1 MSLFPVSRALP
12 APILRLL
19 TFVALGVLA
28 GPTYADADLWGHV
41 RFGLDILGAGRL
53 PSVDPY
59 SFTSDVIWVNHEWL
73 AEVLFALGYQW
84 AGVVGLI
91 CIKLAVLA
99 GVMALATR
107 SLREDV
113 PAPLVR
119 DFFVGLIIL
128 LTFARTGAVRPQLF
142 SVLLFTVLVV
152 TLRSAD
158 RSGSRSVFCLPLV
171 FALWAN
177 LHGAWITGLCVLG
190 IWCAL
195 ARWATAGTRA
205 GLFLGCALA
214 TLVNPYGYG
223 LWSFLN
229 STVGT
234 SRPEIADWMPL
245 FSMPW
250 PIVAYE
256 CILPALAIFAIVKTR
271 RLSAA
276 YGAVL
281 LVLAV
286 ATVRISRVDAFL
298 HTAIVLLLASQ
309 MTEALGASTRSTASE
324 GPATRRFVPSIA
336 VFLIAAF
343 VVSKG
348 TIPIAGPWTPDAA
361 AIDAIRASGHSRLL
375 TWFDWGEY
383 AIWHLAPGG
392 IEVSMDG
399 RRETVYS
406 ERTVDSHFA
415 FYRATAGH
423 VDYVD
428 AVAADLVWVPVRLP
442 IVPALKLRGWTVA
455 YESPVSVV
463 LQRAPHDAPSS
474 LSVARRE
481 ARVFPGP

>member
-1 MSLFPVSRALP
+1 MSRRQPTCVSLFPVSRALP

-41 RFGLDILGAGRL
+41 RFGLDILSAGRL

-99 GVMALATR
+99 GVMALAAR

-205 GLFLGCALA
+205 GLFFGCALA

-276 YGAVL
+276 YGAV
-281 LVLAV
+281 
-286 ATVRISRVDAFL
+286 
-298 HTAIVLLLASQ
+298 
-309 MTEALGASTRSTASE
+309 
-324 GPATRRFVPSIA
+324 P
-336 VFLIAAF
+336 
-343 VVSKG
+343 
-348 TIPIAGPWTPDAA
+348 AGPCRGNRSNQPRRCFPAHRHRAA
-361 AIDAIRASGHSRLL
+361 PRVADYGSSGSLEPQHGIRRARDTSIRAVSRC
-375 TWFDWGEY
+375 
-383 AIWHLAPGG
+383 
-392 IEVSMDG
+392 VSD
-399 RRETVYS
+399 RRLRRL
-406 ERTVDSHFA
+406 ERDDSDRRSVDS
-415 FYRATAGH
+415 R
-423 VDYVD
+423 
-428 AVAADLVWVPVRLP
+428 
-442 IVPALKLRGWTVA
+442 RGG
-455 YESPVSVV
+455 
-463 LQRAPHDAPSS
+463 D
-474 LSVARRE
+474 
-481 ARVFPGP
+481 

>member
-205 GLFLGCALA
+205 GLFFGCALA

-309 MTEALGASTRSTASE
+309 ITEALGASTRSTASE
-324 GPATRRFVPSIA
+324 GPATRRFVPSLA

-383 AIWHLAPGG
+383 AIWHMGPGVQ
-392 IEVSMDG
+392 VSFDG

-406 ERTVDSHFA
+406 SRFIAEHLGLYAARPGWNVFLDRLAPDLIWLPAVIPLARHLPAYGWRVVHRSASGLVFA
-415 FYRATAGH
+415 RESWHGDAPAAG
-423 VDYVD
+423 
-428 AVAADLVWVPVRLP
+428 
-442 IVPALKLRGWTVA
+442 
-455 YESPVSVV
+455 PVS
-463 LQRAPHDAPSS
+463 S
-474 LSVARRE
+474 RRC
-481 ARVFPGP
+481 FPGV